1 MDNKNQI
8 VEQNQVNS
16 VENFNI
22 ESLIQQAVKNKAS
35 ISALKEILAMRKTLK
50 DEWAKE
56 EFNKN
61 MALFQSECPII
72 GKTKG
77 VKTKSGNVAYK
88 YAPIE
93 VIDSETKELRNK
105 YGFSYKTD
113 QQTFLDNG
121 EKQVRAIITVTHKS
135 GHSEKTEM
143 TVPLGNKTDIMSN
156 SQVTAA
162 AYTFAKRYAFKNAF
176 GIIEADED
184 DESLLKQG
192 DVATNKFE
200 LDTVSINKINATKTL
215 DELNLVCKGL
225 IKQKGEDYRNEITV
239 QYGLKKTQLEVKKA

>member
-1 MDNKNQI
+1 MDQNKI
-8 VEQNQVNS
+8 VKQEES
-16 VENFNI
+16 SSIENFNI

-35 ISALKEILAMRKTLK
+35 ITALKEILSMREKLK
-50 DEWAKE
+50 QEWAKE
-56 EFNKN
+56 QFNKD
-61 MALFQSECPII
+61 MAQFQAECPII

-77 VKTKSGNVAYK
+77 VKTKTGIIAYK

-93 VIDSETKELRNK
+93 VLDSETKELRNK

-113 QQTFLDNG
+113 QQTFLDNN
-121 EKQVRAIITVTHKS
+121 ERQVRAIVTVTHGD

-143 TVPLGNKTDIMSN
+143 TVPLGNKTEIMSN

-184 DESLLKQG
+184 DESLLKKN
-192 DVATNKFE
+192 DVDNKSQ
-200 LDTVSINKINATKTL
+200 LDLPSISKINNCKTL
-215 DELNLVCKGL
+215 EELKKICRALTDEKGEYYKQEILNLYG
-225 IKQKGEDYRNEITV
+225 IKKEELLNGNN
-239 QYGLKKTQLEVKKA
+239 

>member
-1 MDNKNQI
+1 M
-8 VEQNQVNS
+8 EQNQIAKQEQS
-16 VENFNI
+16 SSIENFNI

-35 ISALKEILAMRKTLK
+35 ITALKEILSMREKLK
-50 DEWAKE
+50 QEWAKE
-56 EFNKN
+56 QFNKD
-61 MALFQSECPII
+61 MAQFQAECPII

-77 VKTKSGNVAYK
+77 VKTKAGIVAYK

-93 VIDSETKELRNK
+93 VLDSETKELRNK

-113 QQTFLDNG
+113 QQTFLDNN
-121 EKQVRAIITVTHKS
+121 ERQVRAIVTVTHKF
-135 GHSEKTEM
+135 GHSKKTEM
-143 TVPLGNKTDIMSN
+143 TVPLGNKTEIMSN

-239 QYGLKKTQLEVKKA
+239 QYGLKKTQLEVKK